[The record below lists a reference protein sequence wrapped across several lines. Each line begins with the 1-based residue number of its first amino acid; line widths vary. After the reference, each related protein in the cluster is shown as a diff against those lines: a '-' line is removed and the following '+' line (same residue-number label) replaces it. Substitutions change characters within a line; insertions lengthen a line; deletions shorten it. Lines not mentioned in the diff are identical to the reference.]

1 MTEVNDSLIYK
12 SRYKFLLISAL
23 SAFIATLDA
32 SIVNI
37 SLPTLANQ
45 FEVDIDLVAWIVLS
59 YSLTISATLLLAGR
73 IAVKRGYRFI
83 YLAGFGFFTLGSLL
97 CGLSGSLWMLIG
109 ARIVQ
114 GIGASFLMS
123 SGPALV
129 TRAFPANER
138 GRSMGVI
145 GTIVGVG
152 LMSGPPLGGFLV
164 SSFGWPVIFY
174 INIPVGI
181 FGLLYAGKLLKS
193 IEPDNS
199 ASKVDYRGGGFQAIG
214 IIFLLMFFNRVNS
227 PGWDDSILFSMLAVA
242 LVSLGFFLYRETHTD
257 QPLLGFA
264 IFRYRQFS
272 IALSSMLIIF
282 TCVAT
287 GMVLIPFFLQN
298 ILHLEPLDI
307 GLVLITIPICT
318 MIIAPVAGRVS
329 DAIGYKLL
337 TILGSLLFIIGMFWI
352 SELNQSATR
361 WDIVMRLAVIGIGV
375 GLFQAPNASSMMS
388 AVPKR
393 LIGVASGLM
402 GLARNL
408 GITGGVALSTAI
420 LMYRK
425 GMLIGDLGEAGSFVA
440 AFSWVVK
447 LFSVVAIGAL
457 ILALIRKNRIEEV
470 PQ

>member
-1 MTEVNDSLIYK
+1 MTAVNDSLIYK
-12 SRYKFLLISAL
+12 GRYKFLLISAL

-37 SLPTLANQ
+37 SLPTMAAQ
-45 FEVDIDLVAWIVLS
+45 FDVEIDLVAWIVLS

-73 IAVKRGYRFI
+73 IAVKMGYRFI
-83 YLAGFGFFTLGSLL
+83 YIAGFGFFTLGSLL
-97 CGLSGSLWMLIG
+97 CGLSGSLWLLI
-109 ARIVQ
+109 ASRIVQ

-138 GRSMGVI
+138 GRSMGII
-145 GTIVGVG
+145 GTVVGVG

-164 SSFGWPVIFY
+164 SSFGWPVIFF

-181 FGLLYAGKLLKS
+181 FGIMYASRLLKS
-193 IEPDNS
+193 IDPDN
-199 ASKVDYRGGGFQAIG
+199 ASSKIDYRGGGYQAVG
-214 IIFLLMFFNRVNS
+214 IIFLLLFFNRINS
-227 PGWDDSILFSMLAVA
+227 PGWDTTVLYSMLALA
-242 LVSLGFFLYRETHTD
+242 LLSLGVFLYRETRTD
-257 QPLLGFA
+257 QPLLGLE
-264 IFRYRQFS
+264 IFGYRQFS
-272 IALSSMLIIF
+272 IALASMLIIF

-298 ILHLEPLDI
+298 ILHLQPLEI

-318 MIIAPVAGRVS
+318 MLTAPLSGRIS
-329 DAIGYKLL
+329 DAIGYRLL
-337 TILGSLLFIIGMFWI
+337 TIVGSSLFIIGMFWI
-352 SELNQSATR
+352 SGLNQDSTQ
-361 WDIVMRLAVIGIGV
+361 WDIVARLAVIGLGV
-375 GLFQAPNASSMMS
+375 GLFQAPNASAMMS

-402 GLARNL
+402 AVARNL

-425 GMLIGDLGEAGSFVA
+425 ELHFVDMGEAGSFVA

-447 LFSVVAIGAL
+447 LFGTVAIGAL
-457 ILALIRKNRIEEV
+457 ILALVRKNRIEDV
-470 PQ
+470 AP